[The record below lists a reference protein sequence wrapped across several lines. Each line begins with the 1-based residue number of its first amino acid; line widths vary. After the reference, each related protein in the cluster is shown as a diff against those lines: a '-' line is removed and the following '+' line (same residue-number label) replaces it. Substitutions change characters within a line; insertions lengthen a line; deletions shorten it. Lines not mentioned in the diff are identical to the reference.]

1 MTYSYN
7 LPCYDSRKSFYGK
20 AQVIVDGDNF
30 TLSSYSTNVL
40 RWDEARQELTPLWSG
55 YSVTTMRHINS
66 FLIHLGIRAP
76 GGKAWWDS
84 LTTNTPVRVA

>member
-30 TLSSYSTNVL
+30 TLRSYSTNVL
-40 RWDEARQELTPLWSG
+40 RWDEARQEITPLWPG

-66 FLIHLGIRAP
+66 FLIHLGIRAT